1 MKRSLDPVYLFLAC
15 VLVITF
21 ITGCKSR
28 HTVDGNP
35 RLEFSLDSPSLTEN
49 GHWTAKGKRPN
60 NHSFLAQV
68 VEGQVHVYIS
78 TIFNHDLSPLW
89 QTSQAEAFPIAFHQQ
104 AGSIVFS
111 KDESDATQGSFTLQP
126 DETFQQLIEA
136 LSGEPLTARQLL
148 MCIIQK
154 TDTQTLKDYQ
164 KTGIHLAGDQ
174 LWDWIRHNV
183 SGKEVM
189 SLKAQLKDLSAT
201 DVINLKRF
209 GVKPDFVA
217 KLSPKYPDYQAED
230 YTKIKRFG
238 VNDSYALEVA
248 ESGHAFSSDDLIHL
262 RRYGVPSDWPAACA
276 VLEKIHGSD
285 DLVSLRRYG
294 VSLDFL
300 KAAHASSA
308 VQSAEDIVN
317 LRRHGISTQFLNELN
332 ASTSTLSVDQII
344 QLRNAGVS
352 ADFFLSIQKIGG
364 YSVDEIIQFRHRGV
378 GIELIRAAN
387 PPDRPTLSA
396 EAIMELKIRGVSP
409 KSVGELRQ

>member
-1 MKRSLDPVYLFLAC
+1 M
-15 VLVITF
+15 
-21 ITGCKSR
+21 
-28 HTVDGNP
+28 DGNP
-35 RLEFSLDSPSLTEN
+35 RLEFSLDSPSLTES

-68 VEGQVHVYIS
+68 VEDQVHVYIS

-89 QTSQAEAFPIAFHQQ
+89 QTSQAEAFPIVFHQQ

-189 SLKAQLKDLSAT
+189 SLKAHLKDLSAS

-248 ESGHAFSSDDLIHL
+248 ESGHAFSSDDLIH
-262 RRYGVPSDWPAACA
+262 
-276 VLEKIHGSD
+276 
-285 DLVSLRRYG
+285 LRRYG